1 MKTKSLFFFLV
12 LFGCSSN
19 ECYYSQNK
27 PLQNITVENITEDIS
42 TIKKVNDF
50 GDFLSENKKT
60 LYPFYEIE
68 DTSFL
73 LDKAANAFS
82 LIDNLYFDSLSY
94 DVSLEF
100 DNLQRVFYQF
110 DKSIEK
116 LNKESNRIFNPKITV
131 LTSGFF
137 NDVVV
142 NGENIVIG
150 LDYFLPTTNKY
161 KPRDLPSYI
170 LNRYSPENINATS
183 LSTYLSQFN
192 LVNESDLTL
201 INEMISFGKL
211 YYVVSKLLPCT
222 EERIVLG
229 YSNEEYNL
237 IQNNE
242 AFIYS
247 YFLQNEILFEESNII
262 KQKYLSERP
271 STFEISQSV
280 PGRVGRWLGWKIVSS
295 FMSSSTYT
303 LEELL
308 KEDDYKNIFYNSNYN
323 PI

>member
-1 MKTKSLFFFLV
+1 M
-12 LFGCSSN
+12 FGCSSN

-27 PLQNITVENITEDIS
+27 PLQNITVENITEEIS

-150 LDYFLPTTNKY
+150 LDYFL
-161 KPRDLPSYI
+161 
-170 LNRYSPENINATS
+170 S
-183 LSTYLSQFN
+183 L
-192 LVNESDLTL
+192 
-201 INEMISFGKL
+201 IHI
-211 YYVVSKLLPCT
+211 
-222 EERIVLG
+222 
-229 YSNEEYNL
+229 
-237 IQNNE
+237 
-242 AFIYS
+242 
-247 YFLQNEILFEESNII
+247 
-262 KQKYLSERP
+262 
-271 STFEISQSV
+271 
-280 PGRVGRWLGWKIVSS
+280 
-295 FMSSSTYT
+295 
-303 LEELL
+303 
-308 KEDDYKNIFYNSNYN
+308 
-323 PI
+323 

>member
-1 MKTKSLFFFLV
+1 MNIKILFFFV
-12 LFGCSSN
+12 FLFGCSTN
-19 ECYYSQNK
+19 DCNYTQNK
-27 PLQNITVENITEDIS
+27 PLKSITVKNISEVIS
-42 TIKKVNDF
+42 SIKQIDDF
-50 GDFLSENKKT
+50 SDFLSENKST

-68 DTSFL
+68 DTLFL
-73 LDKAANAFS
+73 LDKTANAFS

-100 DNLQRVFYQF
+100 GNLQEVFYQF

-116 LNKESNRIFNPKITV
+116 LNKESNRVFSPKITV

-137 NDVVV
+137 NDIVV
-142 NGENIVIG
+142 NRENIVVG

-170 LNRYSPENINATS
+170 LNRYSPENINAIS

-237 IQNNE
+237 IQSNE

-247 YFLQNEILFEESNII
+247 YFLQNELLFEESNII

-271 STFEISQSV
+271 STFEISQAV